1 MGTAWWGIHNNRPEI
16 DFVDAGFVALGWD
29 LIEQDATQLVDD
41 RDVLKHELAH
51 AYPHKNERAIAAWA
65 GIFVR
70 FVSEAAVGDI
80 VVHPDKQDRTISFG
94 RIAGPYEYAARE
106 ATRRHRRAVT
116 WLNTGVPRDAFTQE
130 ALWEIGST
138 LTFFRIRN
146 HIDELSPF
154 A

>member
-1 MGTAWWGIHNNRPEI
+1 VTAYWGIHNNRPEL
-16 DFVDAGFVALGWD
+16 DFVDGGFVALGWD
-29 LIEQDATQLVDD
+29 LIDQDAAGLVDD
-41 RDVLKHELAH
+41 RDVLKGELAR
-51 AYPHKNERAIAAWA
+51 AYPRKNARAVAAWA

-70 FVSEAAVGDI
+70 FVAEAAVGDI
-80 VVHPDKQDRTISFG
+80 VVHPDKAERTINFG
-94 RIAGPYEYAARE
+94 RIAGPYEYVADAP
-106 ATRRHRRAVT
+106 TRRHRRAVT

-146 HIDELSPF
+146 HLSELSPF